1 MGGFSRAL
9 RAAGVLLFTFLASA
23 CSNGADAVEPLPA
36 DQVVFRV
43 GSTGDGWTAAAA
55 QEARSP
61 ELLIYGD
68 GRVLAAEPGPSGIM
82 APPEYRVAQS
92 DPVDVARFAVD
103 LEGRHLVDLVT
114 EVGHPGVTDQATTT
128 ITLHGRGEP
137 SEIRV
142 YAFAPR
148 FEDGLSEGALENR
161 ESLRAAIAGAR
172 SLAAG
177 ETELFVP
184 QTVMV
189 YELTAEGPAGT
200 DESADLPQWP
210 GPDPETVLVSRD
222 GAGRGGEV
230 TGDAAT
236 LVYAAART
244 NPDAL
249 WRVGDRV
256 VRLVVDQVP

>member
-1 MGGFSRAL
+1 MGGLSRAL
-9 RAAGVLLFTFLASA
+9 RTPGVLLFTFLASA
-23 CSNGADAVEPLPA
+23 CGNGAGAVEPLPA
-36 DQVVFRV
+36 DQAVFRV
-43 GSTGDGWTAAAA
+43 GSTGDGWTVAAA

-68 GRVLAAEPGPSGIM
+68 GRVVAAEPGPSGIM

-92 DPVDVARFAVD
+92 DPTDVARFAVD
-103 LEGRHLVDLVT
+103 LEARHLVDLVT

-161 ESLRAAIAGAR
+161 EALRAAIADAR

-177 ETELFVP
+177 ETELFAP

-189 YELTAEGPAGT
+189 YELTADGPAGT
-200 DESADLPQWP
+200 DESAVLPQWP
-210 GPDPETVLVSRD
+210 GPDPETVLGSGD
-222 GAGRGGEV
+222 GAGRGEV
-230 TGDAAT
+230 TGDAAA
-236 LVYAAART
+236 LVYAAARA

-256 VRLVVDQVP
+256 VRLVVDPVP